1 MIAEV
6 MKMREEKSSQEKSFK
21 RFFKKRWVY
30 PAVYLGSAAIILTG
44 VLWFQG
50 SNDQSISDEF
60 EQATDNPSN
69 QFNDEPA
76 LEVNTSLENFTM
88 PVEDVDNAVVK
99 MQFYDNN
106 SEKAEQEAALVV
118 YNNQYHPSTGI
129 AIANKDGK
137 EFDVIASLSG
147 EVTLV
152 KEDSLLGNVIE
163 IEHDNGIV
171 TQYQSIKNMKVKAG
185 DTVKQGDAIATA
197 GTSQFNEK
205 AGIHVHFEIRKDGIP
220 VNPLD
225 YMDKPLS
232 ALQDAKIENEEM
244 NAEEGTPTEETG
256 SEEGASTE
264 EGTNSEEGAT
274 TEEGAP
280 AEDETSS
287 EEGTPAEEGSSTDEE
302 SGSDEKAPADETDD
316 SEETDDTTTDSKQS
330 TNS

>member
-1 MIAEV
+1 
-6 MKMREEKSSQEKSFK
+6 MREEKSSQEKSFK

-76 LEVNTSLENFTM
+76 LEVNSSLENFTM
-88 PVEDVDNAVVK
+88 PLEDVDNAVVK

-106 SEKAEQEAALVV
+106 SDKAEQEAALVV
-118 YNNQYHPSTGI
+118 HNNQYHPSTGI

-147 EVTLV
+147 EVTMV

-232 ALQDAKIENEEM
+232 ALQEAKIENEEM

-264 EGTNSEEGAT
+264 QDAESSTEEGASTETESSTEEGAT
-274 TEEGAP
+274 TEEESGS
-280 AEDETSS
+280 ED
-287 EEGTPAEEGSSTDEE
+287 GSSTDEE
-302 SGSDEKAPADETDD
+302 SGSEEETPADDTDD
-316 SEETDDTTTDSKQS
+316 SEDTDDPTTDSQES

>member
-6 MKMREEKSSQEKSFK
+6 MKMREEKSSQDKSFK

-30 PAVYLGSAAIILTG
+30 PAIYLASAAIILTG
-44 VLWFQG
+44 VLYFQG
-50 SNDQSISDEF
+50 SGEQQSTDEL
-60 EQATDNPSN
+60 ATDNPSR

-106 SEKAEQEAALVV
+106 SDKAEQEAALVV
-118 YNNQYHPSTGI
+118 YNNQYHPNTGI
-129 AIANKDGK
+129 DIADKEGK
-137 EFDVIASLSG
+137 EFDVVASLSG
-147 EVTLV
+147 EVTMV

-185 DTVKQGDAIATA
+185 DTVKQGDQIATA

-205 AGIHVHFEIRKDGIP
+205 AGIHVHFEIRKDGTP

-225 YMDKPLS
+225 YLDKPVS
-232 ALQDAKIENEEM
+232 ALEDAKIETEGDAGKAEAGEESNM
-244 NAEEGTPTEETG
+244 DEDTSTESSGTSTDEET
-256 SEEGASTE
+256 STE
-264 EGTNSEEGAT
+264 EGTD
-274 TEEGAP
+274 TEEG
-280 AEDETSS
+280 TSTEEGS
-287 EEGTPAEEGSSTDEE
+287 TEEGTDKEEGSST
-302 SGSDEKAPADETDD
+302 EKETD
-316 SEETDDTTTDSKQS
+316 SEEKTPADDSKEE
-330 TNS
+330 TNSTESSNS